1 MIAYLN
7 GFLEFSGDDRIIVEV
22 SGIGYEVSVSSS
34 TVSGLPEIGSDIR
47 IFVYQHIR
55 EDEET
60 LYGFLDK
67 AEKAL
72 FTRLISVSGI
82 GPKAAMKILSQTDY
96 ISVVSALRS
105 SDIVF
110 LASLSGIGR
119 KTAER
124 LVLEL
129 RDSFED
135 ISAARMERPES
146 ENIKR
151 EAVEALIAL
160 QFPASKVRSVVN
172 DLMAEGGYADT
183 QGLIREALKYLGKG

>member
-7 GFLEFSGDDRIIVEV
+7 GFLEFSGDDLIIVEV

-151 EAVEALIAL
+151 EAGEALIAL

>member
-7 GFLEFSGDDRIIVEV
+7 GFLEFSGDDLIIVEV